1 MLNILRV
8 FNLFGRVEKQC
19 VVYIDMKEFVKSL
32 DVEKKWNIR
41 KVIIIGYKDFFL

>member
-19 VVYIDMKEFVKSL
+19 VVYIDMKEFVKSM

-41 KVIIIGYKDFFL
+41 KVIIKGYKDFFL

>member
-19 VVYIDMKEFVKSL
+19 VVYIDMKEFVKSM
-32 DVEKKWNIR
+32 DVEKKME
-41 KVIIIGYKDFFL
+41 YKKSNYYRL